1 MPSWRRSRTDP
12 SSDRRQE
19 VQELKA
25 RVEELQ
31 EQIRQLQAEVE
42 ATRGEYRE
50 FRRLV
55 RSRSPRRFL
64 KRNQ

>member
-1 MPSWRRSRTDP
+1 MPSWRRSSSDP

-31 EQIRQLQAEVE
+31 EQIRQLQAEVD
-42 ATRGEYRE
+42 ATRGEYRAYQLLVAE
-50 FRRLV
+50 QAAQSRLT
-55 RSRSPRRFL
+55 
-64 KRNQ
+64 Q